1 MRESPPQKL
10 LVGKEQ
16 GMTISSAASEV
27 GRPRSHILLWA
38 IALAAVL
45 FLLLHESLIGG
56 RGLVPAD
63 GVLNRPPWNQTER
76 PSNYL
81 LGDQYSTFI
90 PQHEFVHREI
100 LHGHFPLWDPYLDC
114 GKPNLGSIQGAL
126 LFPINLLLMPL
137 DPFYASGPAA
147 FLKLFLAGLFT
158 MLYLRLLGVSDSAA
172 FLSGLIFSLSGF
184 MIVWL
189 GHPQVNCAMWLPLLL
204 YFIEKSFRELPGQNT
219 NIFSGGILRAWIGFA
234 ITYGLMLLGGHPPT
248 MIHVTIL
255 AGIYFLFRLTEYRKA
270 QPFSRL
276 GMFMGSLAIG
286 FLLAAPQLLPY
297 LEYYRLSS
305 TSMASA
311 AVHRWSTALTP
322 GSFLFFLFPHL
333 AGSPTEGFE
342 DMAKVLGLR
351 DLPNFN
357 ERTGY
362 VGILP
367 LLFAISAIA
376 FRRCKFTLFYL
387 IVIIASLLVI
397 FGVPPLPTILG
408 KLPILCDINQTRLLL
423 FVGFGSAVL
432 AGLGWDAFS
441 RRSDRRKVL
450 LAAMAVW
457 VIAGVAML
465 WVWSA
470 VGPKFQEL
478 DESHRTF
485 VLKQFLVLAGGL
497 VATGVLVAWPGR
509 RGNWLPRA
517 VCFGWVAFDLL
528 WFSMGYN
535 PAIPRDRYYPGTPGI
550 EWLSADHS
558 VFRIL
563 GARTMLTPNSAEVY
577 GLNDV
582 RGLDFMSV
590 QRYEKLI
597 TGNSGDFVFYLSAA
611 SLPDALPLLNVKYL
625 LLPRQMPLNPQFFEL
640 GYADGM
646 AIYRYNACA
655 PRALAVFDTRVSNPA
670 SILDEVRSG
679 RFDPQQVLLL
689 EEEPEAAAG
698 EETNRAGT
706 NTDVSVHIES
716 YQADEVEVEA
726 SLPRPGFLLLLD
738 TYFPGWIATVNGQ
751 PTKIY
756 QADYNFRAVSLP
768 AGKSTVGFYYRPKSF
783 RLGLALS
790 AIGWLALVGTWFW
803 SQKRRTAEQNRA
815 EKPDSTK
822 SANGMPA

>member
-1 MRESPPQKL
+1 
-10 LVGKEQ
+10 
-16 GMTISSAASEV
+16 MTTNSVAASV
-27 GRPRSHILLWA
+27 SKPRSHFFLWA
-38 IALAAVL
+38 FALAAVL

-100 LHGHFPLWDPYLDC
+100 LQGHFPLWDPYLDC

-158 MLYLRLLGVSDSAA
+158 MLYLRLLGASDCAA

-204 YFIEKSFRELPGQNT
+204 YFIEKSFLGLPGRSA

-248 MIHVTIL
+248 MVHVTIL
-255 AGIYFLFRLTEYRKA
+255 AGIYFLIRLTEYRRA
-270 QPFSRL
+270 QPLWRF

-297 LEYYRLSS
+297 LEYYRHSS
-305 TSMASA
+305 SSMASA

-322 GSFLFFLFPHL
+322 GSLIFFLFPHL

-367 LLFAISAIA
+367 LLFVTWAIA

-387 IVIIASLLVI
+387 IVVIASLLVI
-397 FGVPPLPTILG
+397 FGVPPLPAIMG

-423 FVGFGSAVL
+423 FVGFGIAVL
-432 AGLGWDAFS
+432 AGLGWDAFN
-441 RRSDRRKVL
+441 RGGKQQKVL
-450 LAAMAVW
+450 LTATAFW
-457 VIAGVAML
+457 VIVGVAIL
-465 WVWSA
+465 CVWSV

-478 DESHRTF
+478 DESHRIF
-485 VLKQFLVLAGGL
+485 ILKQLLVLAGGL

-509 RGNWLPRA
+509 WGNRLPPA
-517 VCFGWVAFDLL
+517 VCLGWAAFDLL

-550 EWLSADHS
+550 EWLRADHS
-558 VFRIL
+558 LFRIL
-563 GARTMLTPNSAEVY
+563 GARTTLTPNSAEVY

-611 SLPDALPLLNVKYL
+611 SLPDALLLLNVKYL

-640 GYADGM
+640 VCADGM
-646 AIYRYNACA
+646 AIYRYNACV
-655 PRALAVFDTRVSNPA
+655 PRALAVFDTRVSSPA

-689 EEEPEAAAG
+689 EEEPAAVAG
-698 EETNRAGT
+698 EETHSAGT
-706 NTDVSVHIES
+706 NSDVSVRFTS
-716 YQADEVEVEA
+716 YQADEVGVEA
-726 SLPRPGFLLLLD
+726 SLPRSGFLLLLD
-738 TYFPGWIATVNGQ
+738 TFFPGWIATVNGQ
-751 PTKIY
+751 PKKIY

-768 AGKSTVGFYYRPKSF
+768 AGKSTIHFFYRPKSL

-790 AIGWLALVGTWFW
+790 ATGWLALVGAWFW
-803 SQKRRTAEQNRA
+803 SRKRRPVE
-815 EKPDSTK
+815 E
-822 SANGMPA
+822 G